1 MIETWTEG
9 VADENMPEE
18 LLVALGAVVRR
29 HPWFQARARLTEEI
43 LTNKGVRPPARILDA
58 GCGWGVTMV
67 ALERAGYRVDGMDIS
82 RRTLERLDR
91 DRPDR
96 KLIVAD
102 LTQPIPDGVAA
113 YDAVLALDVIE
124 HIDDDRSAVGQIA
137 GLARPEGLVVLS
149 VPALPGLFTRFDEV
163 QGHRR
168 RYVPESLR
176 AAIDGTR
183 LEVETI
189 FWWGEWLVPLLRR
202 QRSRRVEHVT
212 SAAEVYRHYLRL
224 PPGRSP
230 GHSAWPSSRSV
241 AAPSRAGSGRGR
253 RCSLSHAG
261 RASLLSRSDPRRPR
275 YEHALMVVGRSSG
288 EETRTVALATIDRRL
303 VAEVLRG
310 RRTIEEEAHFRRQIS
325 LIVGPAKESVDAV
338 LNDFGQC
345 SRTRR
350 DQGASKWRLLRSR

>member
-29 HPWFQARARLTEEI
+29 HPWFQARARLTKEI
-43 LTNKGVRPPARILDA
+43 LKNQGVRPPARILDA

-137 GLARPEGLVVLS
+137 RLA
-149 VPALPGLFTRFDEV
+149 
-163 QGHRR
+163 
-168 RYVPESLR
+168 
-176 AAIDGTR
+176 
-183 LEVETI
+183 
-189 FWWGEWLVPLLRR
+189 
-202 QRSRRVEHVT
+202 
-212 SAAEVYRHYLRL
+212 
-224 PPGRSP
+224 
-230 GHSAWPSSRSV
+230 
-241 AAPSRAGSGRGR
+241 
-253 RCSLSHAG
+253 
-261 RASLLSRSDPRRPR
+261 
-275 YEHALMVVGRSSG
+275 
-288 EETRTVALATIDRRL
+288 
-303 VAEVLRG
+303 
-310 RRTIEEEAHFRRQIS
+310 
-325 LIVGPAKESVDAV
+325 
-338 LNDFGQC
+338 
-345 SRTRR
+345 
-350 DQGASKWRLLRSR
+350 